1 MYDGAVMS
9 VRTSEETDKFLVT
22 IDLHQGSALSPHLF
36 APTMGELTVHNQKE
50 YLCICCLPII

>member
-1 MYDGAVMS
+1 MS

-22 IDLHQGSALSPHLF
+22 IGLPQGSALSPHLF